1 MGIVQFSI
9 RNSLIVNL
17 LLLVIVI
24 AGVLSWRSMP
34 QEMFPIVNLDLVRIV
49 TEYEGAPPEEIE
61 KQITILIE
69 EEIETLPDV
78 DVVTSESSEGL
89 SKIEIK
95 LKTDADVDDF
105 LREVRSVVD
114 AIDDFPV
121 QAETPE
127 ISRLKTRF
135 PVISV
140 TLYGSTELG
149 TLYETAESVRR
160 DLLGLSGVASV
171 GIAGDQEWELWVIVD
186 PREMAARNVT
196 LNEVQTALTENL
208 QDLPGGSLQA
218 AEGDILL
225 RGMGVAP
232 NVEAVGKVVL
242 RSNSGGGQLTL
253 SEIAVVDLRLE
264 EAQTIGR
271 FNGEPSVNLTVT
283 KTARAST
290 IDVADSVKQYTEK
303 LKENLPAGMKAGLFS
318 DLSIYV
324 KNRLETVMSSGV
336 VGLVLL
342 LISLYVFLN
351 FRVAFITALGIPVS
365 FLVAIILIHYLG
377 YTINMISLFAF
388 LIALGMIVD
397 DAIIVTENIYRHM
410 ENGIDR
416 AQAALI
422 GGKEVFWPV
431 VASTCTTIAAFIPM
445 FGVSGTL
452 GKFIEVIPVVVSAA
466 LVGSLI
472 EAFVILPAHSAEF
485 LRIDKKKSKANPFW
499 SNALKKYLS
508 LLKWALKNRYIVSVI
523 TIAVLSIILTYAQTR
538 LPYNQFGN
546 VEIGQFL
553 INIEAPNTY
562 SVEDSTELAQVI
574 EQKINIAIEKD
585 ELNTML
591 TNVGVILIDFNRLKM
606 GSHYV
611 QVFIDLEKTAP
622 KTIIEKYISPLVNLK
637 FKTEGTRIRNTEEI
651 IEAIRS
657 ELQSVA
663 GVQRFSILRPQGGPS
678 GSDIEVGIVGKD
690 IDKLITQSGRI
701 TNFLK
706 RVPGVKDVRQDLE
719 PGKLE
724 YQYTLN
730 ERGRNLG
737 LTQAELSNAVRTGFV
752 GLEVTH
758 VNWKEDRYP
767 VRVIYPDSLRKNSG
781 GLSNLPITLSGGR
794 TVYLGEVADINL
806 ERGLGTILRRDAQR
820 LAIVT
825 AEVNLETT
833 TPLEVN
839 DLIALEFAELMKEN
853 SENQLLFLGEKK
865 EANDSFNDMFNVL
878 IISLAVIF
886 FILAALFKSLLD
898 PFVIMLSIPFA
909 IVGVIIGH
917 MIFDYNLQFLSM
929 IGFLALTGI
938 VVNDSLILV
947 NFAKKRRKQGLE
959 CFEAVMDAGRVRI
972 RPIMLT
978 TITTF
983 LGISPLIFFASGQTA
998 FLSPMAVSL
1007 GFGLIFATVLILVVV
1022 PCFYMVL
1029 DDIRT
1034 ATYERVFKK
1043 PIRAS

>member
-17 LLLVIVI
+17 LLFVIVI

-34 QEMFPIVNLDLVRIV
+34 QEMFPVVDLDLVRIV

-95 LKTDADVDDF
+95 LKTDVDVDDF
-105 LREVRSVVD
+105 LREVRSLVD
-114 AIDDFPV
+114 AIDEFPT
-121 QAETPE
+121 QAETPKV
-127 ISRLKTRF
+127 SRLKTRF

-149 TLYETAESVRR
+149 VLYETAEDVRR

-171 GIAGDQEWELWVIVD
+171 GIAGDQEWELWIIVD
-186 PREMAARNVT
+186 PHEMAARKVSLT
-196 LNEVQTALTENL
+196 EVQNALTENL

-232 NVEAVGKVVL
+232 NAKAVGEVVL
-242 RSNSGGGQLTL
+242 RSNTGGGQLTL
-253 SEIAVVDLRLE
+253 SEIAQVDLRLE
-264 EAQTIGR
+264 EAKTIGR

-283 KTARAST
+283 KTSKAST
-290 IDVADSVKQYTEK
+290 IDVADSVKRYTAI
-303 LKENLPAGMKAGLFS
+303 LQNNLPVGMKVGLFS

-336 VGLVLL
+336 VGLALV

-397 DAIIVTENIYRHM
+397 DAIIVTENVYRHM
-410 ENGIDR
+410 ENGVDR

-422 GGKEVFWPV
+422 GSKEVFWPV
-431 VASTCTTIAAFIPM
+431 VASTCTTVAAFVPM

-466 LVGSLI
+466 LIGSLI

-485 LRIDKKKSKANPFW
+485 LRIKKNVRKPNPFW
-499 SNALKKYLS
+499 ASALEKYISVLH
-508 LLKWALKNRYIVSVI
+508 WALHNRYIVSVM

-546 VEIGQFL
+546 VEIGQFM

-562 SVEDSTELAQVI
+562 SVEDSTELAEII
-574 EQKINIAIEKD
+574 EDKIQIAVQKD
-585 ELNTML
+585 ELKTML
-591 TNVGVILIDFNRLKM
+591 TNVGVILIDFNRLKT
-606 GSHYV
+606 GSHYI
-611 QVFIDLEKTAP
+611 QVFIDLEKPAP
-622 KTIIEKYISPLVNLK
+622 KTAIEKYVSPLVNLK
-637 FKTEGTRIRNTEEI
+637 FSNEGTRTRSTEDI

-657 ELQSVA
+657 ELQVVA
-663 GVQRFSILRPQGGPS
+663 SVQRFSILRPQGGPS
-678 GSDIEVGIVGKD
+678 GSDIEVGVIGED
-690 IDKLITQSGRI
+690 IDELIKESGRI
-701 TNFLK
+701 NNFLK

-758 VNWKEDRYP
+758 VNWKQGRYP
-767 VRVIYPDSLRKNSG
+767 VRVIYPDELRKNSG
-781 GLSNLPITLSGGR
+781 SLGSLPITLSEGR
-794 TVYLGEVADINL
+794 TVYLGEVADIRL
-806 ERGLGTILRRDAQR
+806 GRGLGTILRRDAQR

-839 DLIALEFAELMKEN
+839 ELIALEFSDLADAN

-898 PFVIMLSIPFA
+898 PFVIMLAIPFA

-947 NFAKKRRKQGLE
+947 DFAKKRRAQGLD
-959 CFEAVMDAGRVRI
+959 CFEAVIDAGRVRI
-972 RPIMLT
+972 RPILLT

-983 LGISPLIFFASGQTA
+983 LGLSPLIFFCQRPNCVPISHGSQSG
-998 FLSPMAVSL
+998 FWINICDSIDFSGSAVL
-1007 GFGLIFATVLILVVV
+1007 LHGA
-1022 PCFYMVL
+1022 
-1029 DDIRT
+1029 R
-1034 ATYERVFKK
+1034 
-1043 PIRAS
+1043 

>member
-17 LLLVIVI
+17 LLVVIII

-34 QEMFPIVNLDLVRIV
+34 QEMFPIVDLDLVRIT

-61 KQITILIE
+61 KQITLIIE

-78 DVVTSESSEGL
+78 DVITSESSEGL

-95 LKTDADVDDF
+95 LKTDVDVDDF

-114 AIDDFPV
+114 AIDEFPE

-127 ISRLKTRF
+127 VSRLKTRF

-140 TLYGSTELG
+140 TLYGNTELG
-149 TLYETAESVRR
+149 VLYDMAENVRR
-160 DLLGLSGVASV
+160 DLLGLPGVASV

-186 PREMAARNVT
+186 PHEMAARQVT
-196 LNEVQTALTENL
+196 LSEVQSALVDNL

-225 RGMGVAP
+225 RGLGVAP
-232 NVEAVGKVVL
+232 NPNAVGQLVL
-242 RSNSGGGQLTL
+242 RGKTGGGQLTL
-253 SEIAVVDLRLE
+253 SEIAKVDLRLE
-264 EAQTIGR
+264 EAKTIGR
-271 FNGEPSVNLTVT
+271 FNGKPSVNITVT

-290 IDVADSVKQYTEK
+290 LDVADAVKKYTNK
-303 LKENLPAGMKAGLFS
+303 LQQRLPVGMKVGLFS

-336 VGLVLL
+336 VGLALV

-377 YTINMISLFAF
+377 YTINMISLFVF

-397 DAIIVTENIYRHM
+397 DAIIVTENVYRHM
-410 ENGIDR
+410 ESGVER
-416 AQAALI
+416 TRAALI

-431 VASTCTTIAAFIPM
+431 VASTCTTVAAFMPM
-445 FGVSGTL
+445 FGVTGTL

-466 LVGSLI
+466 LIGSLI
-472 EAFVILPAHSAEF
+472 EAFLILPAHSAEL
-485 LRIDKKKSKANPFW
+485 LRIDRKKRKESIFW
-499 SNALKKYLS
+499 RRALEKYLS
-508 LLKWALKNRYIVSVI
+508 LLHWALNNRYIVSAL

-562 SVEDSTELAQVI
+562 SVEDSTELAKEI
-574 EQKINIAIEKD
+574 ENKINQAIDKD
-585 ELNTML
+585 ELKTML
-591 TNVGVILIDFNRLKM
+591 TNVGVILIDFNRIKM

-611 QVFIDLEKTAP
+611 QVFIDLEKAAP
-622 KTIIEKYISPLVNLK
+622 KTLIEKYVSPLINLK
-637 FKTEGTRIRNTEEI
+637 LGNNGSRLRSTEDI
-651 IEAIRS
+651 IEAIRT
-657 ELQSVA
+657 ELQVVT

-678 GSDIEVGIVGKD
+678 GSDIEVGVVGDD
-690 IDKLITQSGRI
+690 IDELLSQSAEIG
-701 TNFLK
+701 TFLK
-706 RVPGVKDVRQDLE
+706 RIPGVKDVRQDLE

-730 ERGRNLG
+730 QRGRKLG
-737 LTQAELSNAVRTGFV
+737 LTQSELSNAVRTGFV

-767 VRVIYPDSLRKNSG
+767 VRVIYPDSLRKNSAS
-781 GLSNLPITLSGGR
+781 LANLPITLSEGR
-794 TVYLGEVADINL
+794 TVFLGEVADITL
-806 ERGLGTILRRDAQR
+806 ARGLGTILRRDAQR

-825 AEVNLETT
+825 AEVDLEAT

-839 DLIALEFAELMKEN
+839 ELIAIEFAELTEEN
-853 SENQLLFLGEKK
+853 SSNQLLFLGEKK

-898 PFVIMLSIPFA
+898 PFVIMLAIPFA

-938 VVNDSLILV
+938 VVNDSLILID
-947 NFAKKRRKQGLE
+947 FAKKRRAQGLE
-959 CFEAVMDAGRVRI
+959 CFEAVIDAGRVRI
-972 RPIMLT
+972 RPILLT

-1007 GFGLIFATVLILVVV
+1007 GFGLVFATVLILVVV

-1029 DDIRT
+1029 DDLRT
-1034 ATYERVFKK
+1034 ATFKRFSK
-1043 PIRAS
+1043 QALS